1 MSTVLRMLIRLISV
15 NCARRQCNWIFVM
28 RSTARFMLIF
38 HKMWDK
44 KRSFTDIVPILI
56 DFASSLSSCRAIV
69 ADIGVGSGLIFP
81 TDVSDI
87 CIISRNIWNWVMK
100 VLWRYRNACTAE
112 MFSKKLQNLDVNA
125 KSSLGCC
132 CFGGRRSQSPSGD
145 EEEKIKLKGDNP
157 KSRDKSKKKHR
168 KSQQNVDGNI
178 CDPPKDHVDGGDI
191 TKQQDETKKTN
202 GKNRALLYPRPGV
215 MWLWHF
221 LYGVDPRPYP
231 ALYVFVI

>member
-1 MSTVLRMLIRLISV
+1 
-15 NCARRQCNWIFVM
+15 
-28 RSTARFMLIF
+28 
-38 HKMWDK
+38 
-44 KRSFTDIVPILI
+44 
-56 DFASSLSSCRAIV
+56 
-69 ADIGVGSGLIFP
+69 
-81 TDVSDI
+81 
-87 CIISRNIWNWVMK
+87 
-100 VLWRYRNACTAE
+100 

-178 CDPPKDHVDGGDI
+178 CDPPKDNVDGCDI

-202 GKNRALLYPRPGV
+202 GKHQSLLFTRPGV
-215 MWLWHF
+215 LLLGHF
-221 LYGVDPRPYP
+221 LYGVYPRPYP
-231 ALYVFVI
+231 AIYVFVMSWKLYRLTQQEMLSPPGHLAHFLFYGSLHYTVVLQMFVAQ